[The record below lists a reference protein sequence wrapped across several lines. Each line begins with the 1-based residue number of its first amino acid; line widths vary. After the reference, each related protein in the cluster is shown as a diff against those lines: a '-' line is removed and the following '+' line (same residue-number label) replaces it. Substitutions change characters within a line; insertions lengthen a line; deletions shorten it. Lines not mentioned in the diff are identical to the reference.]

1 MLDDPHDLA
10 SELPEYQDTIRK
22 LAQDDA
28 VFRDLLSSYNSLDVA
43 IQDIE
48 LSGTPVADPTAEDL
62 KKQRLWLKDRL
73 FNRISAAAA

>member
-73 FNRISAAAA
+73 FNRLAAAAA

>member
-10 SELPEYQDTIRK
+10 SELPEYQDVIRK

-48 LSGTPVADPTAEDL
+48 LSGTPVADITAEDL

-73 FNRISAAAA
+73 FNRLAATAA